1 MHATR
6 LLLFC
11 CLLAAPLGRAVG
23 QGRAVPTAA
32 TKARL
37 DTVMQRLGTAF
48 MHQPARVGLSVGIID
63 NGQTYFYN
71 FGSIEKEKHQSPTAQ
86 TVYEIGSISKTF
98 TSLLLAHAVLEKRV
112 DLRDDIRKYLPGT
125 YPNLTFKGQPIRLVH
140 LANTT
145 SRLPD
150 NLPEPTAPR
159 SADPDT
165 AVAGIVKSLRGY
177 TKQNFYDDL
186 HQARLDTLPGVQ
198 PRHSNVATQLL
209 AYILESVYQASY
221 ADLVARYID
230 KPLQITGLASAAP
243 LPIGYNAKGHP
254 MPRLDLPTVV
264 AAGGLRYSAADMVKY
279 LRYQLAEKDPAVVLA
294 HQPTWGTMEEQAI
307 GFNWNLEKTVD
318 SQRSLQHSGGTFGC
332 ASYCEFFPAQK
343 FGVVLLS
350 NESDESTQGS
360 LEAVATQL
368 REALYGVPPAV
379 QVLRQ
384 ALQKSDFRNALTTF
398 TTVKKQHPELHLT
411 EDYVNTWGYQVLR
424 QGQPQHALEL
434 FKLNVGLFPK
444 GWNAY
449 DSLAE
454 TYEALGAQ
462 QPAIDNYR
470 RSLSLNAK
478 NENAVQ
484 HLQKLG
490 AAR

>member
-1 MHATR
+1 M
-6 LLLFC
+6 
-11 CLLAAPLGRAVG
+11 
-23 QGRAVPTAA
+23 
-32 TKARL
+32 
-37 DTVMQRLGTAF
+37 
-48 MHQPARVGLSVGIID
+48 
-63 NGQTYFYN
+63 
-71 FGSIEKEKHQSPTAQ
+71 
-86 TVYEIGSISKTF
+86 
-98 TSLLLAHAVLEKRV
+98 
-112 DLRDDIRKYLPGT
+112 
-125 YPNLTFKGQPIRLVH
+125 
-140 LANTT
+140 
-145 SRLPD
+145 
-150 NLPEPTAPR
+150 
-159 SADPDT
+159 
-165 AVAGIVKSLRGY
+165 
-177 TKQNFYDDL
+177 
-186 HQARLDTLPGVQ
+186 
-198 PRHSNVATQLL
+198 ATQLL

-221 ADLVARYID
+221 AELVARYID
-230 KPLQITGLASAAP
+230 KPLQLTGLASTAP

-379 QVLRQ
+379 QALRK
-384 ALQKSDFRNALTTF
+384 ALQKSDFKNALATF

>member
-1 MHATR
+1 MI
-6 LLLFC
+6 
-11 CLLAAPLGRAVG
+11 AAPLGRAVG
-23 QGRAVPTAA
+23 QVRAVPQAA

-37 DTVMQRLGTAF
+37 DTVMQRLGKVF
-48 MHQPARVGLSVGIID
+48 LQQPTRVGLSVGIIE
-63 NGQTYFYN
+63 NGQTHFYN
-71 FGSIEKEKHQSPTAQ
+71 FGSIEKGMRQLPTAQ
-86 TVYEIGSISKTF
+86 TVYEIGSITKTF

-112 DLRDDIRKYLPGT
+112 NLQDDIRKYLPGA
-125 YPNLTFKGQPIRLVH
+125 YPNLAFGGQPIKLVH

-159 SADPDT
+159 SADPDS

-177 TKQNFYDDL
+177 TKQNFYDGL
-186 HQARLDTLPGVQ
+186 HQARLDTLPGLL

-209 AYILESVYQASY
+209 AYILEGVYRAPY
-221 ADLVARYID
+221 AELVARYIN
-230 KPLQITGLASAAP
+230 KPLQLSGLASTAP
-243 LPIGYNAKGHP
+243 LPIGYNEKGHP

-294 HQPTWGTMEEQAI
+294 HRPTWGSIEDQAI
-307 GFNWNLEKTVD
+307 AFNWNLEKTVD
-318 SQRSLQHSGGTFGC
+318 GQRKLQHSGGTFGC
-332 ASYCEFFPAQK
+332 ASYCEFYPAQQ

-350 NESDESTQGS
+350 NESDENTQGS
-360 LEAVATQL
+360 LQAMAEQI
-368 REALYGVPPAV
+368 RKALYGVPPA
-379 QVLRQ
+379 LQ
-384 ALQKSDFRNALTTF
+384 ALGQALRKTDFKNALATVAA
-398 TTVKKQHPELHLT
+398 VKKQHPELHLT
-411 EDYVNTWGYQVLR
+411 EGYVNVWGYQLLR
-424 QGQPQHALEL
+424 QGQPQHALEV

-470 RSLSLNAK
+470 RSLSLNPK
-478 NENAVQ
+478 NVNAAQ
-484 HLQKLG
+484 HLQKLS
-490 AAR
+490 ASR